1 MPAGQPSGLT
11 MRAPCE
17 WDGIG
22 MYALNTGMQGAQP
35 LFAPTGLTDP
45 LKTVTAISTL
55 LAAGAAAGFTFSIS
69 TDFAEL
75 SRQRKTLRGSG
86 ISPMFDATVNAT
98 LNERGFWMGAMDRS
112 GAMIGLQAFRLDD
125 ADPSLA
131 EWVLGWMMGLY
142 ARRRE
147 MIVPRG
153 VLPPEHS
160 LSHLIRG
167 RVVYHG
173 ELWIEKHSK
182 GCFSFFPRL
191 GMLLALIKWQPNAI
205 WALTGQSMAT
215 RGHMVRMGYGHLEQ
229 SFLTWEWEPDG
240 AEQAEWIG
248 IAERRHLEFSVAEMT
263 ASTEARYQL
272 SPVP

>member
-1 MPAGQPSGLT
+1 MF
-11 MRAPCE
+11 
-17 WDGIG
+17 
-22 MYALNTGMQGAQP
+22 ALNTGMHGAQLP
-35 LFAPTGLTDP
+35 FAPSGLSDP
-45 LKTVTAISTL
+45 LKTVTAVSSLI
-55 LAAGAAAGFTFSIS
+55 AAGAEAGFTFAVSS
-69 TDFAEL
+69 DFAEL
-75 SRQRKTLRGSG
+75 SRQRRKLRDSG
-86 ISPMFDATVNAT
+86 VSPMFDATT
-98 LNERGFWMGAMDRS
+98 SGRLGERAFWMSAANRKGE
-112 GAMIGLQAFRLDD
+112 IVGLQAFRLDE

-153 VLPPEHS
+153 AMPPDHS
-160 LSHLIRG
+160 LSHLISG
-167 RVVYHG
+167 RVAYHG
-173 ELWIEKHSK
+173 ELWIDKHSK
-182 GCFSFFPRL
+182 GCFATFPRI

-205 WALTGQSMAT
+205 WALTSQSMAT

-248 IAERRHLEFSVAEMT
+248 IAERRHLEFSVAEMVPP
-263 ASTEARYQL
+263 TEARYQP

>member
-1 MPAGQPSGLT
+1 MF
-11 MRAPCE
+11 
-17 WDGIG
+17 
-22 MYALNTGMQGAQP
+22 ALKVGMQGVLP
-35 LFAPTGLTDP
+35 LNSDTGLADP
-45 LKTVTAISTL
+45 LKTVEAISSL
-55 LAAGAAAGFTFSIS
+55 IQAGTELGFSFNVSS
-69 TDFAEL
+69 DFADFA
-75 SRQRKTLRGSG
+75 RQRKRLRGG
-86 ISPMFDATVNAT
+86 DVSPMFDLAASRT
-98 LNERGFWMGAMDRS
+98 LAERGFWMSVHNADGDTV
-112 GAMIGLQAFRLDD
+112 GLQAFRLDE

-173 ELWIEKHSK
+173 ELWIDKHSK
-182 GCFSFFPRL
+182 GCFTVFPRL
-191 GMLLALIKWQPNAI
+191 GMLLALVKWQPEAI

-240 AEQAEWIG
+240 AEQAEWLG
-248 IAERRHLEFSVAEMT
+248 IADRRHLEFSIAEMT
-263 ASTEARYQL
+263 SKEGKYLL
-272 SPVP
+272 SQAQ